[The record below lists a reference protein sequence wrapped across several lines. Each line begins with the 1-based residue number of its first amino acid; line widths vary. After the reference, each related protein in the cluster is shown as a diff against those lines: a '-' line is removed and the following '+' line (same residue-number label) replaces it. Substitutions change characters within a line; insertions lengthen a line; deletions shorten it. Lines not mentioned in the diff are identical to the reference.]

1 MQQIEETIMR
11 NDSKRTRE
19 QVATVVE
26 SVAAEYREAYSQASV
41 SIAERTALWVETDD
55 ELRA

>member
-1 MQQIEETIMR
+1 MR